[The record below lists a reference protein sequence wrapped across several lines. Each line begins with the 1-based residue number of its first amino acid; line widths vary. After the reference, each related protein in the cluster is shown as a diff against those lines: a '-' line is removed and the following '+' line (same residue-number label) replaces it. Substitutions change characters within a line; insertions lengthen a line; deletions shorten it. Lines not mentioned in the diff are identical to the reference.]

1 MQKMRKVDSF
11 LRETLRCRGVEPCMS
26 PNLYIC
32 TYSAIFTSYFFLVTM
47 FRKVVTDY
55 KMSDGTFLPK
65 GTLLAVNQAAA
76 HRNDVTYDR
85 PDEFR
90 PFRFADLR
98 NSSQGESTRNQMVA
112 TSSEF
117 LAFGHGRHAW

>member
-1 MQKMRKVDSF
+1 
-11 LRETLRCRGVEPCMS
+11 
-26 PNLYIC
+26 
-32 TYSAIFTSYFFLVTM
+32 M

>member
-1 MQKMRKVDSF
+1 
-11 LRETLRCRGVEPCMS
+11 
-26 PNLYIC
+26 
-32 TYSAIFTSYFFLVTM
+32 M

-65 GTLLAVNQAAA
+65 GTMLSVNPAAA
-76 HRNDVTYDR
+76 HRNDEMYDR
-85 PDEFR
+85 SDEFR
-90 PFRFADLR
+90 PFRFAKLR
-98 NSSQGESTRNQMVA
+98 DSSKGVSTRNQMVA

>member
-1 MQKMRKVDSF
+1 
-11 LRETLRCRGVEPCMS
+11 
-26 PNLYIC
+26 
-32 TYSAIFTSYFFLVTM
+32 M

-65 GTLLAVNQAAA
+65 GTMLSVNPAAA
-76 HRNDVTYDR
+76 HRNDEMYDR

-90 PFRFADLR
+90 PFRFAELR
-98 NSSQGESTRNQMVA
+98 NSSKGESTRNQMVA

>member
-26 PNLYIC
+26 PNHHIC
-32 TYSAIFTSYFFLVTM
+32 TYSTILTSYFFSVTM